1 MEKKNQHMVPACY
14 LKAWCDPTAPEGQE
28 PYIWKHPA
36 GGGGPKRKS
45 PRKTFTETDRY
56 TITSP
61 SGDRNLRVEDTLG
74 NIETEFVRIRR
85 RLQNAQ
91 QLSPKDRFLLCAF
104 VAAIC
109 SRTRAAGDNW
119 AKTWDTVR
127 SQAARA
133 ALAHG
138 TILDSPQL
146 DDVVRN
152 ASGYHVEV
160 TLKVLTPMLFHMR
173 SGIYFAE
180 DRGAFITSDN
190 PCVWYDRDSAKRP
203 PAYRGPALSIPNIQ
217 ILLPLSPGSLLLLSH
232 DRRYAGYRRADEQ
245 FIDEV
250 NRLVRFH
257 SHEHFVTHDGRARSV
272 WFEERSLPADA
283 WEYTEEG
290 KAVIARA
297 EKYKRMYERY
307 EAARKAKGAA
317 GGSAGVD
324 VRHLQG

>member
-1 MEKKNQHMVPACY
+1 MLSSFPQRIASYC
-14 LKAWCDPTAPEGQE
+14 
-28 PYIWKHPA
+28 
-36 GGGGPKRKS
+36 
-45 PRKTFTETDRY
+45 
-56 TITSP
+56 
-61 SGDRNLRVEDTLG
+61 
-74 NIETEFVRIRR
+74 VR
-85 RLQNAQ
+85 LW
-91 QLSPKDRFLLCAF
+91 LLY
-104 VAAIC
+104 
-109 SRTRAAGDNW
+109 AAGNEGCRGQLGEES
-119 AKTWDTVR
+119 VGHGSLPSR
-127 SQAARA
+127 ARGTR
-133 ALAHG
+133 HG
-138 TILDSPQL
+138 TILDSPQF